1 MKRRRT
7 VLTLA
12 CAAALL
18 LQVFLP
24 GGAPLLRVQGEG
36 AAGGQEGGASLSE
49 KGDTYAAYLARYAD
63 AARPRLPEDI
73 RRAAGDFQAIEPEGG
88 YEVLSGYAGRDQA
101 LLVQSGLQYVDY
113 ALEVNYEYLAD
124 CKIEMYIR
132 PKDNG
137 GIDLLS

>member
-73 RRAAGDFQAIEPEGG
+73 RRAAGDFQATSPEGG
-88 YEVLSGYAGRDQA
+88 YEVLSGYAGREQA
-101 LLVQSGLQYVDY
+101 LAGAERAAICGLC
-113 ALEVNYEYLAD
+113 A
-124 CKIEMYIR
+124 
-132 PKDNG
+132 G
-137 GIDLLS
+137 GAPGGAV

>member
-36 AAGGQEGGASLSE
+36 VAGGQEGGASLSE

-63 AARPRLPEDI
+63 AARPRLPKDI
-73 RRAAGDFQAIEPEGG
+73 RRANRLMYGTA
-88 YEVLSGYAGRDQA
+88 VLMVIVGVGV
-101 LLVQSGLQYVDY
+101 LIG
-113 ALEVNYEYLAD
+113 
-124 CKIEMYIR
+124 CGCFM
-132 PKDNG
+132 
-137 GIDLLS
+137 